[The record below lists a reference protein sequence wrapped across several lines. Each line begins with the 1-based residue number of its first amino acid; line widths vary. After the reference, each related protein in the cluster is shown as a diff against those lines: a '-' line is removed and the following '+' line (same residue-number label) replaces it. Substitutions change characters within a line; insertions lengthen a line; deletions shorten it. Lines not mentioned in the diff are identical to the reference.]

1 MKRKSLEEPTDWAE
15 EMEKAQRKDDVSS
28 DSKEAVKERENEK
41 VKKEEP
47 SAVKRFGLF
56 TAIEARL
63 LSEEALEAEWAID
76 DELYTISYR
85 KWKKDTMMLNRKF
98 HRSTFSN

>member
-1 MKRKSLEEPTDWAE
+1 MSKVTQEESTSEEKESLEEPTDWTE

-28 DSKEAVKERENEK
+28 DNKEAVKEREKEK

-56 TAIEARL
+56 AAIKTRL
-63 LSEEALEAEWAID
+63 
-76 DELYTISYR
+76 IS
-85 KWKKDTMMLNRKF
+85 L
-98 HRSTFSN
+98 

>member
-1 MKRKSLEEPTDWAE
+1 M
-15 EMEKAQRKDDVSS
+15 
-28 DSKEAVKERENEK
+28 
-41 VKKEEP
+41 KKEEP

-76 DELYTISYR
+76 NELFKLGYK
-85 KWKKDTMMLNRKF
+85 KWKKDTMMLNREF
-98 HRSTFSN
+98 HRSTFSQYNRRRSN